1 MNRFKASKFRHTEA
15 RLPRREAWIGGI
27 RAGSVTSCGNHVKA
41 SCRWIAFNAE
51 AAGVLGIVPL
61 ECEDGGK
68 RTVSQL
74 CCHSDVV
81 TDFDFSPF
89 DQLLLATG
97 SADEMVKVWRL
108 PESGQDMPGSAGLT
122 LGPGKGSVDML
133 QFHPT
138 ADGVLASGAG
148 KQVTVWDVGQ
158 QQPLTALDSHG
169 DQLQSLAWKRDGRLL
184 GTSCKDKKL
193 RIFDP
198 RASPSASQSVP
209 GHENNKDSRL
219 LWMGS
224 SDCLISIGFSQ
235 MREREVKLWD
245 MRQFSGA
252 MLTVALDT
260 SPGAAIPLYDA
271 DTGLLVLAG
280 KGENLLYCFE
290 VAPTQPA
297 LTQVTQCRTEGSTRG
312 LAAVPRLALDV
323 MACEVL
329 RILQLTDTALVPI
342 SYLVPRKSIQDFHED
357 LFPDCAGTLPATS
370 AQAWWAGDSQ
380 QVGRVSLHPARRSTE
395 TFSSPIIAC
404 TQLQAANASSADADT
419 DRSEC
424 SGYSSPSSLASPGSA
439 ATSLSASTGP
449 SSGFASS
456 PSQKSLQSILGPS
469 SRFRHV
475 QGRVLHRDTHLTNLR
490 GLSLTTPGECDGF
503 CANHQRV
510 ALPLLSA
517 GGQIAV
523 LELSKPGRLPDTAV
537 PTIQNG
543 VAVADLSWDP
553 FNPRRLAVAGEDAK
567 IRLWR
572 IPEGG
577 LQETLQEPETVLR
590 GHTEK
595 IYSIRFHPVA
605 SDLLVSSS
613 YDMTVRI
620 WELSTGQE
628 ALCLQGHTDQIF
640 SLAWSPDGKK
650 LATVSKDS
658 RIRLYEPRR
667 SPQPQQEGPGPEG
680 GRGARLVWV
689 CGGDYLLVSGFDS
702 RSERRI
708 LLYRA
713 GALPEGPLSVL
724 GLDVAP
730 STLLPF
736 YDEDTSV
743 VFLTGKGDTRVFL
756 YEVTPEPPYFLECN
770 SFTSNEPHKGFVFLP
785 KTACEVREVEFARAL
800 RLGQSTLEPVAFHV
814 PRVKKEYFQD
824 DIYPPT
830 RVWWEPAL
838 SSSTWLAGE
847 DRQQRCASLRPANM
861 TPVSEAPKEAPAR
874 KFVPASVYLEEK
886 SDEQKKEELLSAM
899 VARLGNRDDPLPQ
912 DSFEG
917 VDEDEWRS
925 GRGDRAKGP
934 PGDGARGGCD
944 SRVSPQAKYLAQ
956 IILVGAQVVGR
967 AFMRA
972 LRQEF
977 AASRAAADARGRSER
992 PQSAAAS
999 RIIGISLQEAQQIL
1013 NVSNLN
1019 PEEIQKNY
1027 DHLFKVN
1034 DKSVGG
1040 SFYLQSKVVRAK
1052 ERLDEELRIQA
1063 KDEKEKGWK
1072 AET

>member
-1 MNRFKASKFRHTEA
+1 MWELRVSSDAVPVLHCLPSTRTPATASDPANSLTSPDVGF
-15 RLPRREAWIGGI
+15 PPPPQAWIGGI
-27 RAGSVTSCGNHVKA
+27 RAASVTSCGNHVKA
-41 SCRWIAFNAE
+41 SSRWIAFNAE
-51 AAGVLGIVPL
+51 VTGVLGIVPL
-61 ECEDGGK
+61 EADDGGK

-97 SADEMVKVWRL
+97 SADETVKVWRL
-108 PESGQDMPGSAGLT
+108 PKSGQDMPSSAGLT
-122 LGPGKGSVDML
+122 LGPGGAPLDVL

-148 KQVTVWDVGQ
+148 KRVTVWDLER

-198 RASPSASQSVP
+198 RASPAACQSVP

-219 LWMGS
+219 LWVGS
-224 SDCLISIGFSQ
+224 SDCLISVGFSQ

-245 MRQFSGA
+245 TRRFSGA
-252 MLTVALDT
+252 TLTMALDT
-260 SPGAAIPLYDA
+260 SPGATIPLYDA

-290 VAPTQPA
+290 VAPAQPA

-329 RILQLTDTALVPI
+329 RVLQLTDTALVPV
-342 SYLVPRKSIQDFHED
+342 SYVVPRKSVQEFHED
-357 LFPDCAGTLPATS
+357 LFPDCAGMLPATG
-370 AQAWWAGDSQ
+370 AQAWWAGDNQ
-380 QVGRVSLHPARRSTE
+380 QVGRVSLHPARRPTE
-395 TFSSPIIAC
+395 TFSSPVIAC
-404 TQLQAANASSADADT
+404 TDTSPAADTSLGDT
-419 DRSEC
+419 DRSEG

-439 ATSLSASTGP
+439 TTSLSASTGP

-469 SRFRHV
+469 SRFRHA

-490 GLSLTTPGECDGF
+490 GLSLTTPGESDGF

-517 GGQIAV
+517 GGQIAI
-523 LELSKPGRLPDTAV
+523 LELSKPGRLPDAAV

-543 VAVADLSWDP
+543 AAVADLAWDP
-553 FNPRRLAVAGEDAK
+553 FEPRRLAVAGEDAK

-577 LQETLQEPETVLR
+577 LRETLREPKAILR

-620 WELSTGQE
+620 WELSAGRE

-640 SLAWSPDGKK
+640 SLGWSPDGKK
-650 LATVSKDS
+650 LATVSKDG
-658 RIRLYEPRR
+658 RLRLYEPRR
-667 SPQPQQEGPGPEG
+667 SPQPQEEGPGPEG
-680 GRGARLVWV
+680 SRGARLVWV

-708 LLYRA
+708 LLYQA
-713 GALPEGPLSVL
+713 QALSEGPLSVI
-724 GLDVAP
+724 GLDTAP

-770 SFTSNEPHKGFVFLP
+770 SFTSSEPHKGFVFLP

-800 RLGQSTLEPVAFHV
+800 RLGQSSLEPVAFCV

-824 DIYPPT
+824 DIFPPT

-838 SSSTWLAGE
+838 AGTAWLAGK
-847 DRQQRCASLRPANM
+847 DGQQRYSSLRPVDM
-861 TPVSEAPKEAPAR
+861 KPVSEAPKEAPAR

-886 SDEQKKEELLSAM
+886 TEEQKKEELLTAM

-917 VDEDEWRS
+917 VDEDEW
-925 GRGDRAKGP
+925 D
-934 PGDGARGGCD
+934 
-944 SRVSPQAKYLAQ
+944 
-956 IILVGAQVVGR
+956 
-967 AFMRA
+967 
-972 LRQEF
+972 
-977 AASRAAADARGRSER
+977 
-992 PQSAAAS
+992 
-999 RIIGISLQEAQQIL
+999 
-1013 NVSNLN
+1013 
-1019 PEEIQKNY
+1019 
-1027 DHLFKVN
+1027 
-1034 DKSVGG
+1034 
-1040 SFYLQSKVVRAK
+1040 
-1052 ERLDEELRIQA
+1052 
-1063 KDEKEKGWK
+1063 
-1072 AET
+1072 

>member
-1 MNRFKASKFRHTEA
+1 MDKEPGDAA
-15 RLPRREAWIGGI
+15 RE
-27 RAGSVTSCGNHVKA
+27 
-41 SCRWIAFNAE
+41 
-51 AAGVLGIVPL
+51 
-61 ECEDGGK
+61 
-68 RTVSQL
+68 
-74 CCHSDVV
+74 
-81 TDFDFSPF
+81 
-89 DQLLLATG
+89 
-97 SADEMVKVWRL
+97 
-108 PESGQDMPGSAGLT
+108 
-122 LGPGKGSVDML
+122 
-133 QFHPT
+133 
-138 ADGVLASGAG
+138 
-148 KQVTVWDVGQ
+148 
-158 QQPLTALDSHG
+158 
-169 DQLQSLAWKRDGRLL
+169 
-184 GTSCKDKKL
+184 
-193 RIFDP
+193 
-198 RASPSASQSVP
+198 SVP
-209 GHENNKDSRL
+209 GHDNNKDSRL

-224 SDCLISIGFSQ
+224 SDCLISVGFSQ

-245 MRQFSGA
+245 TRRLSGA
-252 MLTVALDT
+252 TLTMALDT
-260 SPGAAIPLYDA
+260 SPGVTIPLYDA

-329 RILQLTDTALVPI
+329 RVLQLTDTALVPV
-342 SYLVPRKSIQDFHED
+342 SYLVPRKSVQEFHED
-357 LFPDCAGTLPATS
+357 LFPDCTGMLPATD
-370 AQAWWAGDSQ
+370 AQGWWAGESQ
-380 QVGRVSLHPARRSTE
+380 QVGRVSLHPARRPTE
-395 TFSSPIIAC
+395 TFTSSIIAG
-404 TQLQAANASSADADT
+404 TGPANTGHTNTDAGHTDGDAGHTDADQ
-419 DRSEC
+419 SEA
-424 SGYSSPSSLASPGSA
+424 SGYSSPSSLASPSSA

-469 SRFRHV
+469 SRFRHA
-475 QGRVLHRDTHLTNLR
+475 QGRVLHRDHHVTNLR

-510 ALPLLSA
+510 ALPLLTA

-523 LELSKPGRLPDTAV
+523 LELSKPGRLPDVAV

-543 VAVADLSWDP
+543 TAVADLTWDP
-553 FNPRRLAVAGEDAK
+553 FDPRRLAVAGEDAR

-577 LQETLQEPETVLR
+577 LQETLQEPEAILQ

-595 IYSIRFHPVA
+595 IYSIRFHPMA

-620 WELSTGQE
+620 WELSAGRE
-628 ALCLQGHTDQIF
+628 VLCLQGHTDQIF
-640 SLAWSPDGKK
+640 SMAWSPDGKK
-650 LATVSKDS
+650 LATVSKDG
-658 RIRLYEPRR
+658 RIRLYEPRC
-667 SPQPQQEGPGPEG
+667 SSQPQQEGPGPEG

-713 GALPEGPLSVL
+713 QALPEGPLSVL

-785 KTACEVREVEFARAL
+785 KTVCEVREVEFARAL

-824 DIYPPT
+824 DLYPPT

-838 SSSTWLAGE
+838 GAGAWLGGQ
-847 DRQQRCASLRPANM
+847 DGQQRRASLRPADM
-861 TPVSEAPKEAPAR
+861 VPVSEAPKEAPAR

-886 SDEQKKEELLSAM
+886 TDEQKKEELLNAM

-917 VDEDEWRS
+917 VDEDEW
-925 GRGDRAKGP
+925 D
-934 PGDGARGGCD
+934 
-944 SRVSPQAKYLAQ
+944 
-956 IILVGAQVVGR
+956 
-967 AFMRA
+967 
-972 LRQEF
+972 
-977 AASRAAADARGRSER
+977 
-992 PQSAAAS
+992 
-999 RIIGISLQEAQQIL
+999 
-1013 NVSNLN
+1013 
-1019 PEEIQKNY
+1019 
-1027 DHLFKVN
+1027 
-1034 DKSVGG
+1034 
-1040 SFYLQSKVVRAK
+1040 
-1052 ERLDEELRIQA
+1052 
-1063 KDEKEKGWK
+1063 
-1072 AET
+1072 

>member
-1 MNRFKASKFRHTEA
+1 MVGPFLLGLSHTLDLFPTPTC
-15 RLPRREAWIGGI
+15 RAWIGGI
-27 RAGSVTSCGNHVKA
+27 RAGSVASCGNHVKA
-41 SCRWIAFNAE
+41 SSRWIAFNAE

-61 ECEDGGK
+61 EGEDEGK

-97 SADEMVKVWRL
+97 SADETVKVWRL
-108 PESGQDMPGSAGLT
+108 PESGQDIPSSAGLT
-122 LGPGKGSVDML
+122 LGPGGAPLDVL

-148 KQVTVWDVGQ
+148 KRVTIWDLEQ

-169 DQLQSLAWKRDGRLL
+169 DQLQSLAWKRDGRLV

-198 RASPSASQSVP
+198 RASPAASQSVP

-219 LWMGS
+219 LWVGS
-224 SDCLISIGFSQ
+224 SDCLISVGFSQ

-245 MRQFSGA
+245 TRQFNKA
-252 MLTVALDT
+252 MLTMALDT
-260 SPGAAIPLYDA
+260 SPGVAIPLYDA

-329 RILQLTDTALVPI
+329 RVLQLTDTTLVPI
-342 SYLVPRKSIQDFHED
+342 SYVVPRKSIQDFHED
-357 LFPDCAGTLPATS
+357 LFPDCVGMLPATG
-370 AQAWWAGDSQ
+370 AQAWWAGDNQ
-380 QVGRVSLHPARRSTE
+380 QVGGGSLHPARRPTE
-395 TFSSPIIAC
+395 TFSSPVITC
-404 TQLQAANASSADADT
+404 TDTPPAADT
-419 DRSEC
+419 SLGDADRSEG

-439 ATSLSASTGP
+439 TTSLSASTRP
-449 SSGFASS
+449 SSGFSRRPTKGRPPA
-456 PSQKSLQSILGPS
+456 PPAPGPS
-469 SRFRHV
+469 SRFRHT

-517 GGQIAV
+517 GGQIAI
-523 LELSKPGRLPDTAV
+523 LELSKPGRLPDAAV

-543 VAVADLSWDP
+543 AAVADLSWDP
-553 FNPRRLAVAGEDAK
+553 FDARRLAVAGEDAK

-577 LQETLQEPETVLR
+577 LQETLQEPEAILR

-620 WELSTGQE
+620 WELSAGRE

-650 LATVSKDS
+650 LATVSKDG
-658 RIRLYEPRR
+658 RLRLYEPRR

-680 GRGARLVWV
+680 SRGARLVWV

-713 GALPEGPLSVL
+713 QALSEGALSVV
-724 GLDVAP
+724 GLDMAP

-770 SFTSNEPHKGFVFLP
+770 SFTSSEPHKGFVFLP

-800 RLGQSTLEPVAFHV
+800 RLGQSTLEPVDFCV
-814 PRVKKEYFQD
+814 PRV
-824 DIYPPT
+824 T
-830 RVWWEPAL
+830 PAL
-838 SSSTWLAGE
+838 GGRAGLAGE
-847 DRQQRCASLRPANM
+847 DGQQRRASLRPADM
-861 TPVSEAPKEAPAR
+861 RPVSEAPKEAPAR

-886 SDEQKKEELLSAM
+886 SEEQKKEELLTAM

-917 VDEDEWRS
+917 VDEDEW
-925 GRGDRAKGP
+925 
-934 PGDGARGGCD
+934 
-944 SRVSPQAKYLAQ
+944 AKYLAQ

-967 AFMRA
+967 AFVRA

-999 RIIGISLQEAQQIL
+999 RITGISLQEAQQIL
-1013 NVSNLN
+1013 NVSSLN

-1063 KDEKEKGWK
+1063 RDEKEKGWK

>member
-1 MNRFKASKFRHTEA
+1 MALSCPT
-15 RLPRREAWIGGI
+15 LPQD
-27 RAGSVTSCGNHVKA
+27 
-41 SCRWIAFNAE
+41 
-51 AAGVLGIVPL
+51 GVWGVHQWENNIQPHIHGCAVPM
-61 ECEDGGK
+61 G
-68 RTVSQL
+68 
-74 CCHSDVV
+74 
-81 TDFDFSPF
+81 
-89 DQLLLATG
+89 A
-97 SADEMVKVWRL
+97 
-108 PESGQDMPGSAGLT
+108 PGSA
-122 LGPGKGSVDML
+122 PP
-133 QFHPT
+133 FPCR
-138 ADGVLASGAG
+138 
-148 KQVTVWDVGQ
+148 VT
-158 QQPLTALDSHG
+158 
-169 DQLQSLAWKRDGRLL
+169 
-184 GTSCKDKKL
+184 
-193 RIFDP
+193 
-198 RASPSASQSVP
+198 
-209 GHENNKDSRL
+209 
-219 LWMGS
+219 
-224 SDCLISIGFSQ
+224 
-235 MREREVKLWD
+235 
-245 MRQFSGA
+245 
-252 MLTVALDT
+252 
-260 SPGAAIPLYDA
+260 IPLYDA

-329 RILQLTDTALVPI
+329 HVLQLTDTALVPI
-342 SYLVPRKSIQDFHED
+342 SYLVPRKSVQEFHED
-357 LFPDCAGTLPATS
+357 LFPDCTGMLPATD
-370 AQAWWAGDSQ
+370 AQGWWAGDSQ
-380 QVGRVSLHPARRSTE
+380 QVSVIQGVGRVSLHPARRPTE
-395 TFSSPIIAC
+395 TFTSPIIAG
-404 TQLQAANASSADADT
+404 TGPTNTSHTDTDTGHTDADQ
-419 DRSEC
+419 SEA
-424 SGYSSPSSLASPGSA
+424 SGYSSPSSLASPGST

-469 SRFRHV
+469 SHFRHT
-475 QGRVLHRDTHLTNLR
+475 QGRVLHRDQHLTNLR

-503 CANHQRV
+503 CANQQRV

-523 LELSKPGRLPDTAV
+523 LELSKPGRLPDVAV

-543 VAVADLSWDP
+543 AAVADLTWDP
-553 FNPRRLAVAGEDAK
+553 FDPRRLAVGTCVPALPGRAQRVPQLQGLQITPLTTARPFWCTAGEDAR

-577 LQETLQEPETVLR
+577 LRETLQEPEAILR

-620 WELSTGQE
+620 WELSAGRE
-628 ALCLQGHTDQIF
+628 VLCLQGHTDQIF
-640 SLAWSPDGKK
+640 SMAWSPDGKQ
-650 LATVSKDS
+650 LATVSKDG

-667 SPQPQQEGPGPEG
+667 SSQPQQEGPGPEG

-713 GALPEGPLSVL
+713 QALPEGPLSVL

-770 SFTSNEPHKGFVFLP
+770 SFTSNEPHKVKGGICCLSLTPYLCCQAPLTPPPHQGFVFLP
-785 KTACEVREVEFARAL
+785 KTVCEVREVEFARAL

-824 DIYPPT
+824 DLYPPT

-838 SSSTWLAGE
+838 AAGAWLGGQ
-847 DRQQRCASLRPANM
+847 DGQQRRASLRPADM
-861 TPVSEAPKEAPAR
+861 VPVSEAPKEAPAR

-886 SDEQKKEELLSAM
+886 TDEQKKEELLSAM

-917 VDEDEWRS
+917 VDEDEW
-925 GRGDRAKGP
+925 D
-934 PGDGARGGCD
+934 
-944 SRVSPQAKYLAQ
+944 
-956 IILVGAQVVGR
+956 
-967 AFMRA
+967 
-972 LRQEF
+972 
-977 AASRAAADARGRSER
+977 
-992 PQSAAAS
+992 
-999 RIIGISLQEAQQIL
+999 
-1013 NVSNLN
+1013 
-1019 PEEIQKNY
+1019 
-1027 DHLFKVN
+1027 
-1034 DKSVGG
+1034 
-1040 SFYLQSKVVRAK
+1040 
-1052 ERLDEELRIQA
+1052 
-1063 KDEKEKGWK
+1063 
-1072 AET
+1072 

>member
-1 MNRFKASKFRHTEA
+1 MNRFKASKLRHTEA
-15 RLPRREAWIGGI
+15 RLPRREAWIGGL
-27 RAGSVTSCGNHVKA
+27 RAGSIASCGNHVKA
-41 SCRWIAFNAE
+41 SCHWVAFSAE
-51 AAGVLGIVPL
+51 TTGVLGIVPL
-61 ECEDGGK
+61 EGTKDGGK

-97 SADEMVKVWRL
+97 SADETVKVWRL
-108 PESGQDMPGSAGLT
+108 PEGSQDLPSSAGLT
-122 LGPGKGSVDML
+122 LGPGGGPVDVL

-148 KQVTVWDVGQ
+148 KRVTVWDVGQ
-158 QQPLTALDSHG
+158 QQPLAALEPHG
-169 DQLQSLAWKRDGRLL
+169 DQLQSLSWKRDGRLL

-198 RASPSASQSVP
+198 RASPAASQSVP

-219 LWMGS
+219 LWMGA
-224 SDCLISIGFSQ
+224 SDCLISVGFSQ

-245 MRQFSGA
+245 TRKFSGA
-252 MLTVALDT
+252 TFTLTLDT
-260 SPGAAIPLYDA
+260 SPGAMIPLFDA
-271 DTGLLVLAG
+271 DTGLLVLGG

-290 VAPTQPA
+290 AAPAQPA
-297 LTQVTQCRTEGSTRG
+297 LTQVTQSLTEGRTRG

-329 RILQLTDTALVPI
+329 RVLQLTNTFLVPV
-342 SYLVPRKSIQDFHED
+342 SYIVPRKSVQEFHED
-357 LFPDCAGTLPATS
+357 LFPDCAGVLPATG

-380 QVGRVSLHPARRSTE
+380 QVGKVSLHPARRPTQ
-395 TFSSPIIAC
+395 TFRSPVIAAATPS
-404 TQLQAANASSADADT
+404 TQLPDDGPADT
-419 DRSEC
+419 DRSDG
-424 SGYSSPSSLASPGSA
+424 SGYSSPSGSLASPSSA

-469 SRFRHV
+469 SRFRHA
-475 QGRVLHRDTHLTNLR
+475 QGAVLHRDTHITNLR
-490 GLSLTTPGECDGF
+490 GLSLTTPGESDGF
-503 CANHQRV
+503 CANHERV

-517 GGQIAV
+517 GGQIAI

-537 PTIQNG
+537 PTIQNSA
-543 VAVADLSWDP
+543 AVADLCWDP
-553 FNPRRLAVAGEDAK
+553 FDPRRLAVAGEDAK

-572 IPEGG
+572 VPEGG
-577 LQETLQEPETVLR
+577 LQDTLREPEAVLQ

-605 SDLLVSSS
+605 ADLLVSSS

-620 WELSTGQE
+620 WELGTRQE
-628 ALCLQGHTDQIF
+628 VLCLQGHTDQIF
-640 SLAWSPDGKK
+640 SLAWSPDGRQ
-650 LATVSKDS
+650 LATASKDG
-658 RIRLYEPRR
+658 RLRLYEPRR

-689 CGGDYLLVSGFDS
+689 CGGDLLLVSGFDS

-713 GALPEGPLSVL
+713 QALPDGPLSVL

-770 SFTSNEPHKGFVFLP
+770 SFTSSDPHKGFVFLR
-785 KTACEVREVEFARAL
+785 KTACDVREVEFARAL
-800 RLGQSTLEPVAFHV
+800 RLGQGALEPVAFRV

-824 DIYPPT
+824 DIFPPT
-830 RVWWEPAL
+830 RVWWEPSL
-838 SSSTWLAGE
+838 SAGAWLAGA
-847 DRQQRCASLRPANM
+847 DGQHRRADLRPADM
-861 TPVSEAPKEAPAR
+861 TPVSQAPKEQPAR
-874 KFVPASVYLEEK
+874 KFVPAAVYLGEK
-886 SDEQKKEELLSAM
+886 TDEQKKEELLSAM
-899 VARLGNRDDPLPQ
+899 VARLGSRHDPLPQ

-917 VDEDEWRS
+917 VDEAEW
-925 GRGDRAKGP
+925 D
-934 PGDGARGGCD
+934 
-944 SRVSPQAKYLAQ
+944 
-956 IILVGAQVVGR
+956 
-967 AFMRA
+967 
-972 LRQEF
+972 
-977 AASRAAADARGRSER
+977 
-992 PQSAAAS
+992 
-999 RIIGISLQEAQQIL
+999 
-1013 NVSNLN
+1013 
-1019 PEEIQKNY
+1019 
-1027 DHLFKVN
+1027 
-1034 DKSVGG
+1034 
-1040 SFYLQSKVVRAK
+1040 
-1052 ERLDEELRIQA
+1052 
-1063 KDEKEKGWK
+1063 
-1072 AET
+1072 

>member
-1 MNRFKASKFRHTEA
+1 MVPRVARAARADSSGVTGVAAAVPERF
-15 RLPRREAWIGGI
+15 LVPC
-27 RAGSVTSCGNHVKA
+27 RAGRA
-41 SCRWIAFNAE
+41 SQA
-51 AAGVLGIVPL
+51 
-61 ECEDGGK
+61 
-68 RTVSQL
+68 
-74 CCHSDVV
+74 
-81 TDFDFSPF
+81 
-89 DQLLLATG
+89 G
-97 SADEMVKVWRL
+97 SACVRATRRGRL
-108 PESGQDMPGSAGLT
+108 A
-122 LGPGKGSVDML
+122 
-133 QFHPT
+133 
-138 ADGVLASGAG
+138 
-148 KQVTVWDVGQ
+148 
-158 QQPLTALDSHG
+158 
-169 DQLQSLAWKRDGRLL
+169 LAWV
-184 GTSCKDKKL
+184 T
-193 RIFDP
+193 
-198 RASPSASQSVP
+198 
-209 GHENNKDSRL
+209 
-219 LWMGS
+219 
-224 SDCLISIGFSQ
+224 
-235 MREREVKLWD
+235 
-245 MRQFSGA
+245 
-252 MLTVALDT
+252 
-260 SPGAAIPLYDA
+260 IPLYDT

-290 VAPTQPA
+290 VVPTQPA
-297 LTQVTQCRTEGSTRG
+297 LTQVSQCRTEGSTRG

-329 RILQLTDTALVPI
+329 RVLQLTDTALVPV
-342 SYLVPRKSIQDFHED
+342 SYLVPRK
-357 LFPDCAGTLPATS
+357 
-370 AQAWWAGDSQ
+370 
-380 QVGRVSLHPARRSTE
+380 VGRVSLHPARRSTE
-395 TFSSPIIAC
+395 TFTSPVIASTC
-404 TQLQAANASSADADT
+404 HTDTSTGHTDTDTGHTDADQ
-419 DRSEC
+419 SEA

-439 ATSLSASTGP
+439 TTSLSASTGP

-469 SRFRHV
+469 SRFRHA
-475 QGRVLHRDTHLTNLR
+475 QGRVLHRDSHLTNLR
-490 GLSLTTPGECDGF
+490 GLSITTPGESDGF

-523 LELSKPGRLPDTAV
+523 LELSKPGRLPDAAM
-537 PTIQNG
+537 PTIQNS
-543 VAVADLSWDP
+543 VAVSDLSWDP
-553 FNPRRLAVAGEDAK
+553 FDPRRLAVAGEDAK

-577 LQETLQEPETVLR
+577 LQETLQEPEAILR

-595 IYSIRFHPVA
+595 IYSIRFHPMA

-620 WELSTGQE
+620 WDLSAE
-628 ALCLQGHTDQIF
+628 REVICLQGHTDQIF
-640 SLAWSPDGKK
+640 SMAWSPDGKK
-650 LATVSKDS
+650 LATVSKDG
-658 RIRLYEPRR
+658 RIRLYEPRC
-667 SPQPQQEGPGPEG
+667 SPQPQQEGAGPEG

-713 GALPEGPLSVL
+713 QALPEGPLSIL

-800 RLGQSTLEPVAFHV
+800 RLGQSTLEPVAFHL
-814 PRVKKEYFQD
+814 PRVRKEYFQD
-824 DIYPPT
+824 DLFPPT
-830 RVWWEPAL
+830 RIWWEPAL
-838 SSSTWLAGE
+838 GASAWLAGQ
-847 DRQQRCASLRPANM
+847 DGQQRRASLCPPDM
-861 TPVSEAPKEAPAR
+861 VPVSEAPKEAPAR

-886 SDEQKKEELLSAM
+886 SDEQKKEELLNAM

-917 VDEDEWRS
+917 VDEDEW
-925 GRGDRAKGP
+925 
-934 PGDGARGGCD
+934 
-944 SRVSPQAKYLAQ
+944 AKYLAQ

-999 RIIGISLQEAQQIL
+999 RSIGISLQEAQQIL
-1013 NVSNLN
+1013 NVSSLN
-1019 PEEIQKNY
+1019 PQEIQKNY

-1063 KDEKEKGWK
+1063 KGDKEKERK

>member
-15 RLPRREAWIGGI
+15 RLSRREAWITGI
-27 RAGSVTSCGNHVKA
+27 RAGSIASCGNHVKA
-41 SCRWIAFNAE
+41 SCHWIAFNAE

-61 ECEDGGK
+61 ECKDGGK

-97 SADEMVKVWRL
+97 SVDETVKVWRL
-108 PESGQDMPGSAGLT
+108 PESGQDMPSSAGLT
-122 LGPGKGSVDML
+122 LGPGAAPVDML

-138 ADGVLASGAG
+138 ADAVLASGAG
-148 KQVTVWDVGQ
+148 KRITIWDVGQ
-158 QQPLTALDSHG
+158 QQPLTALDMHG
-169 DQLQSLAWKRDGRLL
+169 DQLQSLAWKGDGRLL

-198 RASPSASQSVP
+198 RASPAASQSVL

-235 MREREVKLWD
+235 MRQREVKLWD
-245 MRQFSGA
+245 TRRFSGA
-252 MLTVALDT
+252 MLTMALDT
-260 SPGAAIPLYDA
+260 SPGVAIPLYDA
-271 DTGLLVLAG
+271 DTGLLVLAE
-280 KGENLLYCFE
+280 KGENLLYCLE
-290 VAPTQPA
+290 VAHAQPA
-297 LTQVTQCRTEGSTRG
+297 LTQVTQCWTEGSTRG
-312 LAAVPRLALDV
+312 LGAVPRLALDV

-329 RILQLTDTALVPI
+329 RVLQLTDTALVPI
-342 SYLVPRKSIQDFHED
+342 SYVVPRKSIQDFHED
-357 LFPDCAGTLPATS
+357 LFPNCTGTLPATS
-370 AQAWWAGDSQ
+370 AQAWWAGDNQ
-380 QVGRVSLHPARRSTE
+380 QVGRVSLHPARRPME
-395 TFSSPIIAC
+395 TFTSPVITC
-404 TQLQAANASSADADT
+404 TQLQAADTGPADT
-419 DRSEC
+419 DADQSEC

-439 ATSLSASTGP
+439 TTSLSASTGP

-469 SRFRHV
+469 SRFRHA

-517 GGQIAV
+517 GGQIAI
-523 LELSKPGRLPDTAV
+523 LELSKPGRLPDVAM
-537 PTIQNG
+537 PTIQNST
-543 VAVADLSWDP
+543 AVADLSWDP
-553 FNPRRLAVAGEDAK
+553 FDPRRLAVAGEDAK

-577 LQETLQEPETVLR
+577 LQETLQEPEAVLQ

-620 WELSTGQE
+620 WELSARRE
-628 ALCLQGHTDQIF
+628 ALCLWGHTDQIF

-650 LATVSKDS
+650 LATVSKDT
-658 RIRLYEPRR
+658 RLRLYEPRR
-667 SPQPQQEGPGPEG
+667 SAQPQQEGPGPEG
-680 GRGARLVWV
+680 SRGARLVWV

-713 GALPEGPLSVL
+713 QALPEGPLSIL

-785 KTACEVREVEFARAL
+785 KTMCEVREVEFARAL

-824 DIYPPT
+824 DIYLPT

-838 SSSTWLAGE
+838 GGSSWLAGQ
-847 DRQQRCASLRPANM
+847 DGQQRRASLRPADM

-917 VDEDEWRS
+917 VDEDEW
-925 GRGDRAKGP
+925 D
-934 PGDGARGGCD
+934 
-944 SRVSPQAKYLAQ
+944 
-956 IILVGAQVVGR
+956 
-967 AFMRA
+967 
-972 LRQEF
+972 
-977 AASRAAADARGRSER
+977 
-992 PQSAAAS
+992 
-999 RIIGISLQEAQQIL
+999 
-1013 NVSNLN
+1013 
-1019 PEEIQKNY
+1019 
-1027 DHLFKVN
+1027 
-1034 DKSVGG
+1034 
-1040 SFYLQSKVVRAK
+1040 
-1052 ERLDEELRIQA
+1052 
-1063 KDEKEKGWK
+1063 
-1072 AET
+1072 

>member
-1 MNRFKASKFRHTEA
+1 MALAPSKTEA
-15 RLPRREAWIGGI
+15 SPDMAFPSPFQAWIGGI
-27 RAGSVTSCGNHVKA
+27 RAGSVTSYGNNVKA

-51 AAGVLGIVPL
+51 ASGVLGIVAL
-61 ECEDGGK
+61 ECEDGGE

-97 SADEMVKVWRL
+97 SADETVKVWRL
-108 PESGQDMPGSAGLT
+108 PQSGQNMPSSAGLT
-122 LGPGKGSVDML
+122 LGPGEGPVDML

-138 ADGVLASGAG
+138 ADGILASGTG
-148 KQVTVWDVGQ
+148 KRVTIWDMEQ
-158 QQPLTALDSHG
+158 QQPLTVLDSHR

-198 RASPSASQSVP
+198 RVSPAASQSAL

-245 MRQFSGA
+245 MRRFSGA

-271 DTGLLVLAG
+271 DTGLLVMAG

-290 VAPTQPA
+290 VAAVQPA

-329 RILQLTDTALVPI
+329 RVLQLADTALVPV
-342 SYLVPRKSIQDFHED
+342 SYVVPRKE
-357 LFPDCAGTLPATS
+357 G
-370 AQAWWAGDSQ
+370 
-380 QVGRVSLHPARRSTE
+380 
-395 TFSSPIIAC
+395 
-404 TQLQAANASSADADT
+404 
-419 DRSEC
+419 

-439 ATSLSASTGP
+439 TTSLSASTGP

-469 SRFRHV
+469 SRFRHA

-503 CANHQRV
+503 CANHHRV

-517 GGQIAV
+517 GGQITI
-523 LELSKPGRLPDTAV
+523 LELSKPGRLPDAAI
-537 PTIQNG
+537 PTIQNS
-543 VAVADLSWDP
+543 VAVTDLSWDP
-553 FNPRRLAVAGEDAK
+553 FDPQRLAVAGEDAK

-577 LQETLQEPETVLR
+577 LQETLQEPEAILQ

-595 IYSIRFHPVA
+595 IYSIRFHPMA

-650 LATVSKDS
+650 LATVSKDG
-658 RIRLYEPRR
+658 RLRLYEPRC
-667 SPQPQQEGPGPEG
+667 SPLPQQEGPGPEG
-680 GRGARLVWV
+680 ARGARIVWV

-708 LLYRA
+708 LLYQA
-713 GALPEGPLSVL
+713 QALRKGPLSVL

-756 YEVTPEPPYFLECN
+756 YEVMPEPPYFLECN
-770 SFTSNEPHKGFVFLP
+770 SFTSSEPHKGFIFLP
-785 KTACEVREVEFARAL
+785 KTVCEVREVEFARAL

-838 SSSTWLAGE
+838 SARAWLTGE
-847 DRQQRCASLRPANM
+847 DGQQRRTSLQPADM
-861 TPVSEAPKEAPAR
+861 TPVSQAPKEAPLR

-899 VARLGNRDDPLPQ
+899 VARLGNREDPLPQ

-917 VDEDEWRS
+917 VDEDEW
-925 GRGDRAKGP
+925 
-934 PGDGARGGCD
+934 
-944 SRVSPQAKYLAQ
+944 AKYLAQ

-972 LRQEF
+972 LRQEL

-1034 DKSVGG
+1034 DKSMGG
-1040 SFYLQSKVVRAK
+1040 SFYLQSKVSQRRSGAGAVLAPSPALSTFSCMEFGRA
-1052 ERLDEELRIQA
+1052 ELEHFAWIRQGGEGA
-1063 KDEKEKGWK
+1063 ALSLCVNLSPCPAGGESEG
-1072 AET
+1072 AAG

>member
-27 RAGSVTSCGNHVKA
+27 RAGSIASCGNHVKA

-97 SADEMVKVWRL
+97 SADETVKVWRL
-108 PESGQDMPGSAGLT
+108 PESGKDMPGGAGLT
-122 LGPGKGSVDML
+122 LGPGGHPVDVL

-138 ADGVLASGAG
+138 ADGILASGAG

-158 QQPLTALDSHG
+158 QQPLTALDPHS
-169 DQLQSLAWKRDGRLL
+169 DQLQSLAWKPDGRLL

-198 RASPSASQSVP
+198 RASPAASQSVP
-209 GHENNKDSRL
+209 GHEHNKDSRL

-224 SDCLISIGFSQ
+224 SDFLISVGFSQ

-245 MRQFSGA
+245 TRRFSGA
-252 MLTVALDT
+252 MLTMALDT
-260 SPGAAIPLYDA
+260 SPGVAIPLYDA

-290 VAPTQPA
+290 VAPAQPA
-297 LTQVTQCRTEGSTRG
+297 LTQVTQCRTDGSTRG
-312 LAAVPRLALDV
+312 LATVPRLALDV

-329 RILQLTDTALVPI
+329 RILQLTDTALVPV
-342 SYLVPRKSIQDFHED
+342 SYLVPRKSTQDFHED
-357 LFPDCAGTLPATS
+357 LFPDCAGPLPATG

-380 QVGRVSLHPARRSTE
+380 QVRRVSLHPARRPTE
-395 TFSSPIIAC
+395 TFSSPVIAC
-404 TQLQAANASSADADT
+404 TQLQGADTGPTNTNTGPTDTDADQ
-419 DRSEC
+419 SEG
-424 SGYSSPSSLASPGSA
+424 SGYSSPSSLASPSSA

-449 SSGFASS
+449 SSGFVSS

-469 SRFRHV
+469 SRFRHA

-503 CANHQRV
+503 CTNHQRV

-517 GGQIAV
+517 GGQIAI
-523 LELSKPGRLPDTAV
+523 LELSKPGRLPDVAM
-537 PTIQNG
+537 PSIQNG
-543 VAVADLSWDP
+543 VAVSDLSWDP
-553 FNPRRLAVAGEDAK
+553 FDPRRLAVAGEDAK

-577 LQETLQEPETVLR
+577 LRETLCEPEAVLQ

-620 WELSTGQE
+620 WELSAGQE
-628 ALCLQGHTDQIF
+628 VLCLRGHTDQIF

-658 RIRLYEPRR
+658 RLRLYEPRR

-680 GRGARLVWV
+680 SRGARLVWV

-713 GALPEGPLSVL
+713 QALPEGPLSVL

-756 YEVTPEPPYFLECN
+756 YEVIPEPPYFLECN
-770 SFTSNEPHKGFVFLP
+770 SFTSNEPHKGFIFLP
-785 KTACEVREVEFARAL
+785 KTVCEVREVEFARAL

-830 RVWWEPAL
+830 RVWWEPAIGG
-838 SSSTWLAGE
+838 SAWLVGE
-847 DRQQRCASLRPANM
+847 DGQHRRASLRPADM

-874 KFVPASVYLEEK
+874 KFVPASLYLEEK

-917 VDEDEWRS
+917 VDEDEWV
-925 GRGDRAKGP
+925 GT
-934 PGDGARGGCD
+934 GGEGT
-944 SRVSPQAKYLAQ
+944 R
-956 IILVGAQVVGR
+956 
-967 AFMRA
+967 
-972 LRQEF
+972 
-977 AASRAAADARGRSER
+977 RGRSCHAAHPHWASCRTR
-992 PQSAAAS
+992 PDPGTPRTTPGTPAPARARQ
-999 RIIGISLQEAQQIL
+999 
-1013 NVSNLN
+1013 
-1019 PEEIQKNY
+1019 
-1027 DHLFKVN
+1027 
-1034 DKSVGG
+1034 GG
-1040 SFYLQSKVVRAK
+1040 R
-1052 ERLDEELRIQA
+1052 
-1063 KDEKEKGWK
+1063 KGGGGGT
-1072 AET
+1072 ARPA

>member
-1 MNRFKASKFRHTEA
+1 
-15 RLPRREAWIGGI
+15 AWIGGI
-27 RAGSVTSCGNHVKA
+27 RAGSITSCGNHVKA
-41 SCRWIAFNAE
+41 SCVWIAFNAE

-89 DQLLLATG
+89 DQFLLATG

-108 PESGQDMPGSAGLT
+108 PKSGQDMPSGAGLT
-122 LGPGKGSVDML
+122 LGPGGGPVDVL

-148 KQVTVWDVGQ
+148 KGVTVWDVGQ

-169 DQLQSLAWKRDGRLL
+169 DQLQSLTWKRDGHLL

-198 RASPSASQSVP
+198 RASPAASQSVP

-224 SDCLISIGFSQ
+224 SDYLISVGFSQ

-245 MRQFSGA
+245 TRQFSGA

-260 SPGAAIPLYDA
+260 SPGVTIPLYDA

-280 KGENLLYCFE
+280 KVRSHGSGVQGGTGGYRGVLGARGVWGCAG
-290 VAPTQPA
+290 VSQMQQDRGCGTSGTPTLSHPFSQS
-297 LTQVTQCRTEGSTRG
+297 V
-312 LAAVPRLALDV
+312 
-323 MACEVL
+323 
-329 RILQLTDTALVPI
+329 
-342 SYLVPRKSIQDFHED
+342 QDFHED
-357 LFPDCAGTLPATS
+357 LFPDCTGTLPATN
-370 AQAWWAGDSQ
+370 AQAWWAGNNQ

-395 TFSSPIIAC
+395 TFTSPVIAF
-404 TQLQAANASSADADT
+404 THHTDAGHTDTGHTEADIGHTDADQ
-419 DRSEC
+419 SEA
-424 SGYSSPSSLASPGSA
+424 SDYSSPSSLASPGSA

-469 SRFRHV
+469 SRFRHA
-475 QGRVLHRDTHLTNLR
+475 QGRVLHRDCHLTNLR

-503 CANHQRV
+503 CANQQRV
-510 ALPLLSA
+510 ALPLLTA

-537 PTIQNG
+537 PTVQNS

-553 FNPRRLAVAGEDAK
+553 FDPRRLAVAGEDAK

-577 LQETLQEPETVLR
+577 LQETLQEPEAVLQ

-620 WELSTGQE
+620 WDLSAEQE
-628 ALCLQGHTDQIF
+628 VLCLQGHTDQIF
-640 SLAWSPDGKK
+640 SMAWSPDGKK
-650 LATVSKDS
+650 LATVSKDG
-658 RIRLYEPRR
+658 RIRLYEPRC

-689 CGGDYLLVSGFDS
+689 CGGNYLLVSGFDS

-708 LLYRA
+708 LLYQA
-713 GALPEGPLSVL
+713 QALPEGPLSVL

-770 SFTSNEPHKGFVFLP
+770 SFTSSEPHKGFVFLP
-785 KTACEVREVEFARAL
+785 KTTCEVREVEFARAL

-814 PRVKKEYFQD
+814 PRVKVGGGAGCVLGGGQRQGTPPQRHLPPQKEYFQD
-824 DIYPPT
+824 DLYPPT

-838 SSSTWLAGE
+838 GAGAWLAGQ
-847 DRQQRCASLRPANM
+847 DGQQRRASLCPAGM
-861 TPVSEAPKEAPAR
+861 VPVSEAPKEAPAR

-917 VDEDEWRS
+917 VDEDEW
-925 GRGDRAKGP
+925 
-934 PGDGARGGCD
+934 
-944 SRVSPQAKYLAQ
+944 V
-956 IILVGAQVVGR
+956 
-967 AFMRA
+967 
-972 LRQEF
+972 
-977 AASRAAADARGRSER
+977 
-992 PQSAAAS
+992 
-999 RIIGISLQEAQQIL
+999 
-1013 NVSNLN
+1013 
-1019 PEEIQKNY
+1019 
-1027 DHLFKVN
+1027 
-1034 DKSVGG
+1034 
-1040 SFYLQSKVVRAK
+1040 
-1052 ERLDEELRIQA
+1052 
-1063 KDEKEKGWK
+1063 
-1072 AET
+1072 

>member
-27 RAGSVTSCGNHVKA
+27 RAGSVASCGNHVKA

-51 AAGVLGIVPL
+51 APGVLGIVPL
-61 ECEDGGK
+61 ECEDRGK

-74 CCHSDVV
+74 CCHPDVV

-89 DQLLLATG
+89 DQFLLATG
-97 SADEMVKVWRL
+97 SADKTVKVWRL
-108 PESGQDMPGSAGLT
+108 PESGQDMPSDAGLT
-122 LGPGKGSVDML
+122 LGPGGDPVDVL

-148 KQVTVWDVGQ
+148 KRVTVWDVGQ
-158 QQPLTALDSHG
+158 QQPLTALASHG
-169 DQLQSLAWKRDGRLL
+169 ARLHSLAWQRDGRLL

-198 RASPSASQSVP
+198 RASPAASQSVL
-209 GHENNKDSRL
+209 GHEHNKDSRL

-224 SDCLISIGFSQ
+224 TDCLISVGFSQ

-245 MRQFSGA
+245 TRQFSKA

-260 SPGAAIPLYDA
+260 SPGAAIPLYDT

-290 VAPTQPA
+290 VTPAQPA

-329 RILQLTDTALVPI
+329 RVLQLTDTTLVPV
-342 SYLVPRKSIQDFHED
+342 SYLVPRKSTQDFHED
-357 LFPDCAGTLPATS
+357 LFPDTAGTLPATG

-380 QVGRVSLHPARRSTE
+380 QVGRVSLHPARRPSE
-395 TFSSPIIAC
+395 TFRSPVIAR
-404 TQLQAANASSADADT
+404 TQLQAPDIGPADTDT
-419 DRSEC
+419 DRSEG

-469 SRFRHV
+469 SRFRHA
-475 QGRVLHRDTHLTNLR
+475 QGRVLHRDTHLINLR
-490 GLSLTTPGECDGF
+490 GLSLTTPGESDGF
-503 CANHQRV
+503 CANRQRV

-553 FNPRRLAVAGEDAK
+553 FDPRHLAVAGEDAK

-577 LQETLQEPETVLR
+577 LQETLREPEAVLR

-620 WELSTGQE
+620 WELSAGQE
-628 ALCLQGHTDQIF
+628 ALCLWGHTDQIF

-650 LATVSKDS
+650 LTTVSKDG
-658 RIRLYEPRR
+658 RLRLYEPRR

-680 GRGARLVWV
+680 ARGARLVWV

-713 GALPEGPLSVL
+713 QALPEGPLSVL

-736 YDEDTSV
+736 YDEDTGV

-785 KTACEVREVEFARAL
+785 KTVCEVREVEFARAL

-838 SSSTWLAGE
+838 GGRAWLAGE
-847 DRQQRCASLRPANM
+847 DGQQRRASLRPADM
-861 TPVSEAPKEAPAR
+861 APVSEAPKEAPAR
-874 KFVPASVYLEEK
+874 RFVPASVYLEEK

-917 VDEDEWRS
+917 VDEAEW
-925 GRGDRAKGP
+925 
-934 PGDGARGGCD
+934 
-944 SRVSPQAKYLAQ
+944 AKYLAQ
-956 IILVGAQVVGR
+956 IIVVGAQVVGR

-977 AASRAAADARGRSER
+977 AASRAAAEARGRSER

-1013 NVSNLN
+1013 NVSNLS

>member
-27 RAGSVTSCGNHVKA
+27 RAGSVASCGNHVKA

-51 AAGVLGIVPL
+51 SAGKAHGKGCWEVGWTWPCGPCGGAIPCPLTLMLPAATLRSSSGPAPQSNHASTGWGLRTVTACRLSPLHCHPGHLSAGPGASAQLPVLSPGGGSRLVIAGVPRGMHGAAG
-61 ECEDGGK
+61 
-68 RTVSQL
+68 
-74 CCHSDVV
+74 
-81 TDFDFSPF
+81 
-89 DQLLLATG
+89 
-97 SADEMVKVWRL
+97 
-108 PESGQDMPGSAGLT
+108 
-122 LGPGKGSVDML
+122 
-133 QFHPT
+133 
-138 ADGVLASGAG
+138 
-148 KQVTVWDVGQ
+148 
-158 QQPLTALDSHG
+158 G
-169 DQLQSLAWKRDGRLL
+169 DTDGRV
-184 GTSCKDKKL
+184 S
-193 RIFDP
+193 
-198 RASPSASQSVP
+198 RALQSVP
-209 GHENNKDSRL
+209 GHEHNKDSRL

-224 SDCLISIGFSQ
+224 SDCLISVGFSQ

-245 MRQFSGA
+245 TRRFSGA
-252 MLTVALDT
+252 MLTVAVDT

-280 KGENLLYCFE
+280 KVSPRGPCPCLRCL
-290 VAPTQPA
+290 PHGHPA
-297 LTQVTQCRTEGSTRG
+297 RPPVTQCRTEGSTRG
-312 LAAVPRLALDV
+312 LATVPRLALDV

-329 RILQLTDTALVPI
+329 RVLQLTDTALVPI
-342 SYLVPRKSIQDFHED
+342 SYLVPRKEFHED
-357 LFPDCAGTLPATS
+357 LFPDCAGTLPGTS
-370 AQAWWAGDSQ
+370 AQAWWAGDNQ
-380 QVGRVSLHPARRSTE
+380 QVSVTQRGVLTSSIARGCRCPLPTALPPGRWGG
-395 TFSSPIIAC
+395 
-404 TQLQAANASSADADT
+404 
-419 DRSEC
+419 
-424 SGYSSPSSLASPGSA
+424 GYSSPSSLASPSSD
-439 ATSLSASTGP
+439 ATPLSASTGP
-449 SSGFASS
+449 SSGFVSS

-469 SRFRHV
+469 SRFRHA

-553 FNPRRLAVAGEDAK
+553 FDPRRLAVAGEDAK

-577 LQETLQEPETVLR
+577 LQETLCEPEAVLQ

-595 IYSIRFHPVA
+595 IYSIRFHPLA

-613 YDMTVRI
+613 YDTTVRI
-620 WELSTGQE
+620 WDLSAGRE
-628 ALCLQGHTDQIF
+628 VLCLRGHTDQIF

-650 LATVSKDS
+650 LATASKDG
-658 RIRLYEPRR
+658 RLRLYEPRR

-713 GALPEGPLSVL
+713 QALPEGPLSVL

-770 SFTSNEPHKGFVFLP
+770 SFTSSEPHKGFVFLP

-830 RVWWEPAL
+830 RIWWEPGL
-838 SSSTWLAGE
+838 SGSAWLAGE
-847 DRQQRCASLRPANM
+847 DGQHRRASLRPADM
-861 TPVSEAPKEAPAR
+861 TPVSQAPKEAPAR

-917 VDEDEWRS
+917 VDEDEWVGTGGLRGGKDTAGLVPPCRS
-925 GRGDRAKGP
+925 PP
-934 PGDGARGGCD
+934 PGL
-944 SRVSPQAKYLAQ
+944 PQ
-956 IILVGAQVVGR
+956 
-967 AFMRA
+967 
-972 LRQEF
+972 
-977 AASRAAADARGRSER
+977 D
-992 PQSAAAS
+992 
-999 RIIGISLQEAQQIL
+999 
-1013 NVSNLN
+1013 
-1019 PEEIQKNY
+1019 
-1027 DHLFKVN
+1027 
-1034 DKSVGG
+1034 
-1040 SFYLQSKVVRAK
+1040 
-1052 ERLDEELRIQA
+1052 
-1063 KDEKEKGWK
+1063 
-1072 AET
+1072 

>member
-1 MNRFKASKFRHTEA
+1 VGLNSGRTVCFSMPALKFTVPHSVPGVA
-15 RLPRREAWIGGI
+15 GGDTD
-27 RAGSVTSCGNHVKA
+27 SPA
-41 SCRWIAFNAE
+41 SCA
-51 AAGVLGIVPL
+51 
-61 ECEDGGK
+61 
-68 RTVSQL
+68 
-74 CCHSDVV
+74 
-81 TDFDFSPF
+81 
-89 DQLLLATG
+89 
-97 SADEMVKVWRL
+97 
-108 PESGQDMPGSAGLT
+108 
-122 LGPGKGSVDML
+122 
-133 QFHPT
+133 
-138 ADGVLASGAG
+138 
-148 KQVTVWDVGQ
+148 
-158 QQPLTALDSHG
+158 
-169 DQLQSLAWKRDGRLL
+169 LQSVL
-184 GTSCKDKKL
+184 
-193 RIFDP
+193 
-198 RASPSASQSVP
+198 

-224 SDCLISIGFSQ
+224 SDCLISVGFSQ

-245 MRQFSGA
+245 TRRFSGA
-252 MLTVALDT
+252 MLTMALDT

-290 VAPTQPA
+290 VAPAQPA
-297 LTQVTQCRTEGSTRG
+297 LTQVTQCWTEGSTRG
-312 LAAVPRLALDV
+312 LATVPRLALDV

-329 RILQLTDTALVPI
+329 RVLQLTDTALVPV
-342 SYLVPRKSIQDFHED
+342 SYVVPRKVRGDFHED
-357 LFPDCAGTLPATS
+357 LFPDCTGTLPATG

-380 QVGRVSLHPARRSTE
+380 QVGRVSLHPARRPTE
-395 TFSSPIIAC
+395 TFTSPIIAC
-404 TQLQAANASSADADT
+404 TRLQAASI
-419 DRSEC
+419 EG

-439 ATSLSASTGP
+439 TTSLSASTGP

-469 SRFRHV
+469 SRFRHA
-475 QGRVLHRDTHLTNLR
+475 QGRVLHRDMHLTNLR

-517 GGQIAV
+517 GGQIAI
-523 LELSKPGRLPDTAV
+523 LELSKPGRLPDGAI
-537 PTIQNG
+537 PTIQNS

-553 FNPRRLAVAGEDAK
+553 FDPQRLAVAGEDAK

-577 LQETLQEPETVLR
+577 LQETLQEPEAVLQ

-620 WELSTGQE
+620 WELSTGRE
-628 ALCLQGHTDQIF
+628 ALSTAQPSASTGTIRVMGTG
-640 SLAWSPDGKK
+640 WRGNPDF
-650 LATVSKDS
+650 T
-658 RIRLYEPRR
+658 
-667 SPQPQQEGPGPEG
+667 QEGPGPEG
-680 GRGARLVWV
+680 ARGARLVWV

-708 LLYRA
+708 LLYQA
-713 GALPEGPLSVL
+713 QALPKGPLSVL

-736 YDEDTSV
+736 YDEDTGV

-770 SFTSNEPHKGFVFLP
+770 SFTSSEPHKGFIFLP
-785 KTACEVREVEFARAL
+785 KTVCEVREVEFARAL

-838 SSSTWLAGE
+838 GASAWLSGE
-847 DRQQRCASLRPANM
+847 DRQQHRTSLQPADM
-861 TPVSEAPKEAPAR
+861 TPVSRAPKEAPAR
-874 KFVPASVYLEEK
+874 KFVPASVYLQEK

-917 VDEDEWRS
+917 VDEDEWVGAGGEYVCVCETLGAGPAAPLTPPGLRRTRRDPGTPRTTPAGPRR
-925 GRGDRAKGP
+925 GRRAGGGAARPVPAKGRP
-934 PGDGARGGCD
+934 AGAAPG
-944 SRVSPQAKYLAQ
+944 P
-956 IILVGAQVVGR
+956 
-967 AFMRA
+967 
-972 LRQEF
+972 
-977 AASRAAADARGRSER
+977 AAAMGPVPAAGRPR
-992 PQSAAAS
+992 
-999 RIIGISLQEAQQIL
+999 
-1013 NVSNLN
+1013 
-1019 PEEIQKNY
+1019 Y
-1027 DHLFKVN
+1027 
-1034 DKSVGG
+1034 
-1040 SFYLQSKVVRAK
+1040 
-1052 ERLDEELRIQA
+1052 
-1063 KDEKEKGWK
+1063 
-1072 AET
+1072 

>member
-15 RLPRREAWIGGI
+15 RLPRREAWISGI
-27 RAGSVTSCGNHVKA
+27 RAGSVPSCGSHVKA
-41 SCRWIAFNAE
+41 SCRWIAFSAE

-61 ECEDGGK
+61 ECQDGGK
-68 RTVSQL
+68 RTISQL

-97 SADEMVKVWRL
+97 SADETVKVWRL
-108 PESGQDMPGSAGLT
+108 PEGGQDIPSGSGLT
-122 LGPGKGSVDML
+122 LGPGGAPVDTL

-138 ADGVLASGAG
+138 ADAVLASGAG
-148 KQVTVWDVGQ
+148 RRVTVWDLGQ
-158 QQPLTALDSHG
+158 QQPLTVLDSHG
-169 DQLQSLAWKRDGRLL
+169 DQLQSLTWKRDGRLL

-198 RASPSASQSVP
+198 RAGPAASQSVL
-209 GHENNKDSRL
+209 GHDNNKDSRL

-224 SDCLISIGFSQ
+224 SDCLISVGFSQ

-245 MRQFSGA
+245 TRRLSGA
-252 MLTVALDT
+252 TLTMALDT
-260 SPGAAIPLYDA
+260 SPGEKTSCTASRWPLHSQHSPRVSRSPPTRISPRGGLTAAWPPSP
-271 DTGLLVLAG
+271 GPPS
-280 KGENLLYCFE
+280 C
-290 VAPTQPA
+290 PT
-297 LTQVTQCRTEGSTRG
+297 VTQCRTEGSTRG
-312 LAAVPRLALDV
+312 LGAVPRLALDV

-329 RILQLTDTALVPI
+329 RVLQLTDTALVPV
-342 SYLVPRKSIQDFHED
+342 SYVVPRKSVQEFHED
-357 LFPDCAGTLPATS
+357 LFPDCTGMLPATD
-370 AQAWWAGDSQ
+370 AQGWWAGDSQ
-380 QVGRVSLHPARRSTE
+380 QVGRVSLHPARRPTE
-395 TFSSPIIAC
+395 TFTSPIIAG
-404 TQLQAANASSADADT
+404 TVPTNAGHTDTDTGHTDIDTGHTDADQ
-419 DRSEC
+419 SEA

-469 SRFRHV
+469 SRFRHT
-475 QGRVLHRDTHLTNLR
+475 QGRVLHRDLHLTNLR
-490 GLSLTTPGECDGF
+490 GLSLTTPGESDGF
-503 CANHQRV
+503 CANLQRV

-523 LELSKPGRLPDTAV
+523 LELSKPGRLPDVAV

-543 VAVADLSWDP
+543 AAVADLTWDP
-553 FNPRRLAVAGEDAK
+553 FDPQRLAVAGEDAK

-577 LQETLQEPETVLR
+577 LQETLQEPEAVLR

-595 IYSIRFHPVA
+595 IYSIRFHPTA

-628 ALCLQGHTDQIF
+628 VLCLQGHTDQIF
-640 SLAWSPDGKK
+640 SMAWSPDGKK
-650 LATVSKDS
+650 LATVSKDG
-658 RIRLYEPRR
+658 RIRIYEPRR
-667 SPQPQQEGPGPEG
+667 SSQPQQEGPGPEG

-689 CGGDYLLVSGFDS
+689 CGGDYILVSGFDS

-708 LLYRA
+708 LLYQA
-713 GALPEGPLSVL
+713 QALSEGPLSVL

-756 YEVTPEPPYFLECN
+756 YEVSPEPPYFLECN

-785 KTACEVREVEFARAL
+785 KTACEVRDVEFARAL
-800 RLGQSTLEPVAFHV
+800 RLGQSSLEPVAFHV

-824 DIYPPT
+824 DLYPPT

-838 SSSTWLAGE
+838 SAGAWLDGQ
-847 DRQQRCASLRPANM
+847 DGQQRRASLRPADM
-861 TPVSEAPKEAPAR
+861 VPVSEAPKEAPSR

-886 SDEQKKEELLSAM
+886 TDEQKKEELLSAM

-917 VDEDEWRS
+917 VDEDEW
-925 GRGDRAKGP
+925 D
-934 PGDGARGGCD
+934 
-944 SRVSPQAKYLAQ
+944 
-956 IILVGAQVVGR
+956 
-967 AFMRA
+967 
-972 LRQEF
+972 
-977 AASRAAADARGRSER
+977 
-992 PQSAAAS
+992 
-999 RIIGISLQEAQQIL
+999 
-1013 NVSNLN
+1013 
-1019 PEEIQKNY
+1019 
-1027 DHLFKVN
+1027 
-1034 DKSVGG
+1034 
-1040 SFYLQSKVVRAK
+1040 
-1052 ERLDEELRIQA
+1052 
-1063 KDEKEKGWK
+1063 
-1072 AET
+1072 

>member
-1 MNRFKASKFRHTEA
+1 
-15 RLPRREAWIGGI
+15 
-27 RAGSVTSCGNHVKA
+27 
-41 SCRWIAFNAE
+41 
-51 AAGVLGIVPL
+51 
-61 ECEDGGK
+61 
-68 RTVSQL
+68 Q
-74 CCHSDVV
+74 
-81 TDFDFSPF
+81 
-89 DQLLLATG
+89 
-97 SADEMVKVWRL
+97 
-108 PESGQDMPGSAGLT
+108 
-122 LGPGKGSVDML
+122 
-133 QFHPT
+133 
-138 ADGVLASGAG
+138 
-148 KQVTVWDVGQ
+148 
-158 QQPLTALDSHG
+158 
-169 DQLQSLAWKRDGRLL
+169 
-184 GTSCKDKKL
+184 
-193 RIFDP
+193 
-198 RASPSASQSVP
+198 
-209 GHENNKDSRL
+209 
-219 LWMGS
+219 
-224 SDCLISIGFSQ
+224 
-235 MREREVKLWD
+235 
-245 MRQFSGA
+245 
-252 MLTVALDT
+252 
-260 SPGAAIPLYDA
+260 
-271 DTGLLVLAG
+271 
-280 KGENLLYCFE
+280 GENLLYCFE

-329 RILQLTDTALVPI
+329 RVLQLTDTALVPVT
-342 SYLVPRKSIQDFHED
+342 YLVPRKSIQDFHED
-357 LFPDCAGTLPATS
+357 LFPDCAGTLPATG
-370 AQAWWAGDSQ
+370 AQAWWAGDNQ
-380 QVGRVSLHPARRSTE
+380 QVRKVSLHPARRPTE
-395 TFSSPIIAC
+395 TFTSPVIAC
-404 TQLQAANASSADADT
+404 TTGPTDT
-419 DRSEC
+419 DQSVSTGRGGACRGVTGSPPP

-469 SRFRHV
+469 SRFRHA

-517 GGQIAV
+517 GGQIAI
-523 LELSKPGRLPDTAV
+523 LELSKPGRLPDAAV

-543 VAVADLSWDP
+543 TAVADLSWDP

-577 LQETLQEPETVLR
+577 LQETLQEPEAVLR

-650 LATVSKDS
+650 LATVSKDG
-658 RIRLYEPRR
+658 RLRLYEPRR

-713 GALPEGPLSVL
+713 QALPEGPLSVL

-736 YDEDTSV
+736 YDEDTGV

-785 KTACEVREVEFARAL
+785 KTVCEVREVEFA
-800 RLGQSTLEPVAFHV
+800 
-814 PRVKKEYFQD
+814 
-824 DIYPPT
+824 
-830 RVWWEPAL
+830 
-838 SSSTWLAGE
+838 
-847 DRQQRCASLRPANM
+847 
-861 TPVSEAPKEAPAR
+861 
-874 KFVPASVYLEEK
+874 
-886 SDEQKKEELLSAM
+886 
-899 VARLGNRDDPLPQ
+899 
-912 DSFEG
+912 
-917 VDEDEWRS
+917 
-925 GRGDRAKGP
+925 
-934 PGDGARGGCD
+934 
-944 SRVSPQAKYLAQ
+944 
-956 IILVGAQVVGR
+956 
-967 AFMRA
+967 
-972 LRQEF
+972 
-977 AASRAAADARGRSER
+977 
-992 PQSAAAS
+992 
-999 RIIGISLQEAQQIL
+999 
-1013 NVSNLN
+1013 
-1019 PEEIQKNY
+1019 
-1027 DHLFKVN
+1027 
-1034 DKSVGG
+1034 
-1040 SFYLQSKVVRAK
+1040 
-1052 ERLDEELRIQA
+1052 
-1063 KDEKEKGWK
+1063 
-1072 AET
+1072 